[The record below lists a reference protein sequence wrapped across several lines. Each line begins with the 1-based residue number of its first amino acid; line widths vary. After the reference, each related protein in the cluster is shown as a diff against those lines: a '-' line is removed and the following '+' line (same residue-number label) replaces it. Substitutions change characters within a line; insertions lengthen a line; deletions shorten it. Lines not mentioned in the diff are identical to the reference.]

1 MANVQLKNGQKL
13 QLTIKRLGIN
23 GEGIGYYK
31 KIDRLCPASSSGRR
45 SDCRSDQSN
54 SEVCRSEND
63 QNHQEKQRPYS
74 PPLQI
79 L

>member
-31 KIDRLCPASSSGRR
+31 KLIVFVPRVLPGEEVIA
-45 SDCRSDQSN
+45 DQSN